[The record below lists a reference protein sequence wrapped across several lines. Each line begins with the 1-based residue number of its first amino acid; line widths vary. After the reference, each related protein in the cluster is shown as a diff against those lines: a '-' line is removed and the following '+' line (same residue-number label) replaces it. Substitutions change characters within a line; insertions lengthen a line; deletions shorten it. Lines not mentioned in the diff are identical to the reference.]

1 MDKFVSELKDAC
13 LLKGEFTL
21 RNGKKSDVYLD
32 IRRAYGYPRMLNM
45 IVDKLNELIDPHTEA
60 TCVVGYG
67 FGGMTLANVMASR
80 HGLNLTN
87 IRDEPK
93 TYGTQK
99 QVEGYEPRPSD
110 KIIIP
115 DDVFTSGSSLIRAT
129 EVIRPTGAKILR
141 YGVVVNREEGDPNVL
156 DAELVWLMTKSEM
169 GL

>member
-1 MDKFVSELKDAC
+1 
-13 LLKGEFTL
+13 LKGEFTL

-110 KIIIP
+110 KKNFKGKRKVFKPTFADFIITP
-115 DDVFTSGSSLIRAT
+115 L
-129 EVIRPTGAKILR
+129 
-141 YGVVVNREEGDPNVL
+141 L
-156 DAELVWLMTKSEM
+156 DKHLH
-169 GL
+169 